1 MKDGID
7 PDETNGHIDD
17 VACFVRPGEVAC
29 IWTDDQNN
37 PFYDLG
43 SRPPATTLSNAT
55 DAKGRKLKVHK
66 LTMPK
71 EPTYMTKEEVET
83 IDVVEGTLARTT
95 EDVAIASYMNFLIVN
110 GGVIVPQYDDE
121 YDELALKQIGEHVP
135 RPQGRGRAH
144 PRSGLRRRQHPL
156 HHPAAA
162 ERQVAQ
168 RRQHTCAAGGRDD
181 SSAARPFYERR
192 TTRERSERKPGRP
205 CVFRGM
211 AYTGGACKS
220 VRPACAGR
228 PACARRAAGRAVCRP
243 KLFRRFAA
251 VPLDP
256 PAGGGC

>member
-1 MKDGID
+1 
-7 PDETNGHIDD
+7 
-17 VACFVRPGEVAC
+17 
-29 IWTDDQNN
+29 
-37 PFYDLG
+37 
-43 SRPPATTLSNAT
+43 
-55 DAKGRKLKVHK
+55 
-66 LTMPK
+66 
-71 EPTYMTKEEVET
+71 MTKEEVET

-121 YDELALKQIGEHVP
+121 YGRAGLEADRRDVP

-205 CVFRGM
+205 RVFRGM
-211 AYTGGACKS
+211 AYTGDGGLALPGGLAGGKF
-220 VRPACAGR
+220 AGR
-228 PACARRAAGRAVCRP
+228 PRQSAGPQARRPPTPCCLPVGPSAGRNFFED
-243 KLFRRFAA
+243 LRRY
-251 VPLDP
+251 P
-256 PAGGGC
+256 